1 MIKKVLK
8 FLDKGEDRIRH
19 ALSKHPILYAIIGGF
34 SVVIFWRGVW
44 DMMDMLYIQY
54 GFWFLHPV
62 ASMIISVIVMLAT
75 GTFISFFIGEQI
87 IVSGLKEEKRIDQK
101 TEQDIELEDYKIK
114 HMVEEIGEIRKD
126 IAKIKAA
133 VMAKEGKK
141 KEVAKPAVVL
151 DKKVIP
157 APKNLA

>member
-1 MIKKVLK
+1 MIKKILK
-8 FLDKGEDRIRH
+8 FFDKGEDRIRH
-19 ALSKHPILYAIIGGF
+19 ALSKHPILYAVIGGF

-44 DMMDMLYIQY
+44 DMMDMLYIAY

-62 ASMIISVIVMLAT
+62 GAMIISVIVMLAT

-87 IVSGLKEEKRIDQK
+87 ILSGLKEEKRIDQK

-114 HMVEEIGEIRKD
+114 HMSEEIGEMRKD

-133 VMAKEGKK
+133 VLAREGKK
-141 KEVAKPAVVL
+141 KEVVKPVVVL
-151 DKKVIP
+151 DKKVVP